1 MIEFFLSPFFVDTLD
16 IPMMIPGHVV
26 FTVYCAKIGLE
37 PVREV
42 VRRIGWVRLRDMTLE
57 YSVALFVGFRDIG

>member
-42 VRRIGWVRLRDMTLE
+42 VRRIGWVRVNSSR
-57 YSVALFVGFRDIG
+57 F